1 MAPLQIGPILAR
13 RYSVAWGPPI
23 LIVLTVEVTA
33 ADLLE
38 IARAG
43 HSDPVGE
50 SKRRLIR
57 IRMGQ
62 SS

>member
-1 MAPLQIGPILAR
+1 
-13 RYSVAWGPPI
+13 
-23 LIVLTVEVTA
+23 VLTVEVMA